1 MNIKVNDKSKKK
13 GKKKKPIHQKRQSC
27 RKKQREFGGRQLA
40 LQILLTLRRHF
51 PILLDELSC
60 LKDYRKSPEYEVKEL
75 LMACISMFIFKRG
88 SRNAMNNSSRKG
100 LFCKNYQ
107 KIFGLKLP
115 HMDTV
120 DIFLETLSNEDL
132 EQIKKKMIQ
141 LLLEKKTLQ
150 NFKLAGHY
158 MVAVDGTVISVYDY
172 EPYPGC
178 PYKEYKS
185 EKKVWMIPVLEAKI
199 VCSNGFSLSI
209 ETEWVSNTGNY
220 EKQDCEQK
228 AFTRLAEKLKKSFPR
243 LPICIA
249 ADGLYPNQTT
259 FEICH
264 NNNWNFIIT
273 LKDGNLKTV
282 WEDINFELLIAKDN
296 TLRKII
302 KDTVQEK
309 IIQNYR
315 FLNDLTYHDFELNW
329 IECIERV
336 IKKNKEE
343 KCRFVHI
350 TNMKIDKGNVASLSH
365 HGRLR
370 WNIENE
376 GFNSQKNHGYNLEHK
391 YARLNFNARKNYY
404 QCLQIAHIINQL
416 AVKAQNFNFLIDNK
430 DTLCSLWEC
439 LLSFMLAGYINQH
452 EVECVLS
459 SNCQMRY

>member
-1 MNIKVNDKSKKK
+1 MKTKVNSKSKKNYQ
-13 GKKKKPIHQKRQSC
+13 KKKSINQKRKTCHNKLQ
-27 RKKQREFGGRQLA
+27 EFEGRQLA

-51 PILLDELSC
+51 PTLLDDLSC

-75 LMACISMFIFKRG
+75 LMACISMFLFKRG

-100 LFCKNYQ
+100 LFRKNYQ
-107 KIFGLKLP
+107 KMFGLNLP

-120 DIFLETLSNEDL
+120 DVFLETLKAEDL
-132 EQIKKKMIQ
+132 EQIKQRMIQ
-141 LLLEKKTLQ
+141 CLIEKKALQ
-150 NFKLAGHY
+150 KFKLSCHY
-158 MVAVDGTVISVYDY
+158 VVAVDGTVISVYDY

-185 EKKVWMIPVLEAKI
+185 GKKVWMVPVLEAKI
-199 VCSNGFSLSI
+199 VCSNGLSLSI
-209 ETEWVSNTGNY
+209 ATEWISNTGNY
-220 EKQDCEQK
+220 EKQDCEQN
-228 AFTRLAEKLKKSFPR
+228 AFKRLAEKLKQSFPR

-249 ADGLYPNQTT
+249 ADSLYPNQST
-259 FEICH
+259 FEICR

-282 WEDINFELLIAKDN
+282 WEDINFKLLIAKDN
-296 TLRKII
+296 TLEKII
-302 KDTVQEK
+302 KYKATEK

-315 FLNDLTYHDFELNW
+315 FINGLTYLDFKLNW
-329 IECIERV
+329 IECVERV

-350 TNMKIDKGNVASLSH
+350 TNMKIDKNNVASLSY

-391 YARLNFNARKNYY
+391 YARRNWNARKNYY

-416 AVKAQNFNFLIDNK
+416 AVKVKNFNPLIDNK
-430 DTLCSLWEC
+430 DTLLSLWEC
-439 LLSFMLAGYINQH
+439 LLCFMLAGYIHQP
-452 EVECVLS
+452 EVERVLV